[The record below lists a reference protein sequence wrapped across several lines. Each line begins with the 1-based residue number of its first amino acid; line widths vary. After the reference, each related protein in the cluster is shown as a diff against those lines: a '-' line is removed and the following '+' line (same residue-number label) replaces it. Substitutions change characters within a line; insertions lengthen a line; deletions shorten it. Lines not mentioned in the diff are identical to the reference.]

1 MVECP
6 ALGTGCLYNSLVLQ
20 QVIVCRP
27 SGEAVGPGAGEPR
40 VLLQLPAPGQLLPPR
55 HTGHSG
61 TVEDDF
67 SLRSEQQYFS
77 KNFAQVN
84 CLRNSV
90 I

>member
-1 MVECP
+1 MFECP

-61 TVEDDF
+61 TVEDDI
-67 SLRSEQQYFS
+67 SLLLGTTILLIEFCTSEL
-77 KNFAQVN
+77 FAK
-84 CLRNSV
+84 
-90 I
+90 